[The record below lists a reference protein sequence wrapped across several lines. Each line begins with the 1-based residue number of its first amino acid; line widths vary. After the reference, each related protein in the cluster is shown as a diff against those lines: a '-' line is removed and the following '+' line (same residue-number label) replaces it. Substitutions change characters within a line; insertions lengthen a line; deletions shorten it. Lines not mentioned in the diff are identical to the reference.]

1 MKIRDYLKKVEI
13 ANEIMT
19 LSGRDSYYEKE
30 YKFYMEYDNYKIYQV
45 KTWQEFKKLVKEE
58 FISDFADEILNRDFG
73 LNKQY
78 LVKSSF
84 VEFSIE

>member
-1 MKIRDYLKKVEI
+1 MKIKDYLKKVEI
-13 ANEIMT
+13 ANEIMA
-19 LSGRDSYYEKE
+19 LSSRDSYYEKE

-73 LNKQY
+73 LNKEY
-78 LVKSSF
+78 IINDSF
-84 VEFSIE
+84 IKFSIE